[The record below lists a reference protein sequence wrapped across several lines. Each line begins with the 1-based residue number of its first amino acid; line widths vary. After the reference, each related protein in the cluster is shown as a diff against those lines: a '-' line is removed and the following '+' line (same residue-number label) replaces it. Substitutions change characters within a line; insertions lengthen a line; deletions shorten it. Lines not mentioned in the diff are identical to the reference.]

1 LTMWPTSAGSLEA
14 TPDTTEDD
22 SLRLT
27 TISTNE
33 HEVANG
39 FVKNGSSLPYV
50 YETNDSG
57 NRKRSSKMIPICGI
71 CGKKFVCVTTM
82 KRHLVTHTGEKPFS
96 CKVCGKQYTQK
107 GNLRVHE
114 RTHANHRPFE
124 CNICK
129 QKFYRKEPMQKHQ
142 WRQHAIVHFKT
153 RPANSNSSAPLAIIG
168 AEGVLYNSLL
178 RGIKGSGNGGL
189 GQNDA
194 ALYDDSSEALEMQ
207 LVAEHTPLPLSEVP
221 EPSAHT
227 EVDNFSDT
235 DSISNH
241 SVSNAVTKYLNGN
254 DNNLEEPAENMI
266 DNPSESMAQLQ
277 LLKSGLLVQPKEEV
291 LEADERLEDAAQK
304 PMKLKMKLAQAYMRE
319 VKEEREREE
328 RDSRERSG
336 RDGSYDPHNIEG
348 EDSSSGIGH
357 HLSEIQL
364 STRSSMERVQMV
376 ENKRE
381 EVVTMKEES
390 TSEGGSVECTCKS
403 CGSKCL
409 VSDPY
414 NFRCSTCQVKYTSL
428 PTHLIADPLQCIGCL
443 ETFAHK
449 PAMKAHQS
457 STDKERPF
465 RCCRCVHNFRQ
476 KAHLQKHQWRIH
488 RRKLEPDPN
497 VKEAKAILQAV
508 SEMTSC
514 PPPPDTTLTIQQII
528 ESSVE
533 RGLRDEGEGSNS
545 GGKPLDLSPSKAC
558 VDMTKICLD
567 MPHSKMNSITAW
579 LQQVE
584 TARSPIKPDISI
596 LRKPI
601 ESHPETQEQPKSQ
614 HHHQPFLTI
623 VSPIT
628 PRPEDASLTIKLMEP
643 KGIVW
648 PTEPLPQQYAVKSRP
663 VPAPSPGLQPSW
675 RRPERQDNP
684 LLNQRPDMLSQ
695 VSLEVSPPTP
705 SPTIPSQTMSN
716 YKLQDVEATSY
727 KRART
732 DTDFSS
738 SFPTDLTKPHPLD
751 LSSDYRGQRVNKG
764 DNSSPFDYSINR
776 SELISGQL
784 NRLKNLDNRSGI

>member
-194 ALYDDSSEALEMQ
+194 ALYDDSSEAPEMQ

-376 ENKRE
+376 EKRE
-381 EVVTMKEES
+381 EVVTKEES
-390 TSEGGSVECTCKS
+390 SEGGSVECTCKS

-533 RGLRDEGEGSNS
+533 RGLREEGEGSNS

-601 ESHPETQEQPKSQ
+601 ESQPETQEQPKSQ

>member
-1 LTMWPTSAGSLEA
+1 
-14 TPDTTEDD
+14 
-22 SLRLT
+22 
-27 TISTNE
+27 
-33 HEVANG
+33 
-39 FVKNGSSLPYV
+39 
-50 YETNDSG
+50 
-57 NRKRSSKMIPICGI
+57 
-71 CGKKFVCVTTM
+71 
-82 KRHLVTHTGEKPFS
+82 
-96 CKVCGKQYTQK
+96 
-107 GNLRVHE
+107 
-114 RTHANHRPFE
+114 
-124 CNICK
+124 
-129 QKFYRKEPMQKHQ
+129 MQKHQ

-153 RPANSNSSAPLAIIG
+153 RPANSSSSAPLAIIG

-178 RGIKGSGNGGL
+178 RGIKGGGNGGL
-189 GQNDA
+189 GQND
-194 ALYDDSSEALEMQ
+194 YDDPTDVP
-207 LVAEHTPLPLSEVP
+207 VAEHTPLPLSEVP
-221 EPSAHT
+221 EPSVHT
-227 EVDNFSDT
+227 EVENFSDT
-235 DSISNH
+235 DSVSNH
-241 SVSNAVTKYLNGN
+241 SVSNAVTKYLNRN
-254 DNNLEEPAENMI
+254 DNIEELAGSTI
-266 DNPSESMAQLQ
+266 DNPSESMAQLK
-277 LLKSGLLVQPKEEV
+277 LLKSGLLAQPKEEV
-291 LEADERLEDAAQK
+291 SEEDRLEDASQK

-336 RDGSYDPHNIEG
+336 RDVSYDPQG

-364 STRSSMERVQMV
+364 STRSSVERVQMV
-376 ENKRE
+376 EKRE
-381 EVVTMKEES
+381 EVVPKEES
-390 TSEGGSVECTCKS
+390 NEEGGSVECTCKS

-457 STDKERPF
+457 SADKERPF

-514 PPPPDTTLTIQQII
+514 SPPDTTLTIQQII

-533 RGLRDEGEGSNS
+533 RGLREEVGGSNPA
-545 GGKPLDLSPSKAC
+545 GKPLDLSPTKAC
-558 VDMTKICLD
+558 VD

-584 TARSPIKPDISI
+584 TARTPIKPDISI
-596 LRKPI
+596 LRKPL
-601 ESHPETQEQPKSQ
+601 ESQPETQDHASQ
-614 HHHQPFLTI
+614 HQPFLTI

-648 PTEPLPQQYAVKSRP
+648 PTEPLPQQFAVKSRP
-663 VPAPSPGLQPSW
+663 SLIPSPGLQPSW

-684 LLNQRPDMLSQ
+684 LLNQRPDILSQ
-695 VSLEVSPPTP
+695 VSLEVAPPTP
-705 SPTIPSQTMSN
+705 SPTIDSQTAN
-716 YKLQDVEATSY
+716 YKQDVHATSY

-732 DTDFSS
+732 DVDFSS
-738 SFPTDLTKPHPLD
+738 SFASCRGCPLMAIAGRRCRVKPGSRGPR
-751 LSSDYRGQRVNKG
+751 DYFVHGY
-764 DNSSPFDYSINR
+764 SPNTHMA
-776 SELISGQL
+776 
-784 NRLKNLDNRSGI
+784 

>member
-1 LTMWPTSAGSLEA
+1 MPNIDHTLL
-14 TPDTTEDD
+14 
-22 SLRLT
+22 
-27 TISTNE
+27 
-33 HEVANG
+33 
-39 FVKNGSSLPYV
+39 
-50 YETNDSG
+50 
-57 NRKRSSKMIPICGI
+57 
-71 CGKKFVCVTTM
+71 GKYLIAIFK
-82 KRHLVTHTGEKPFS
+82 
-96 CKVCGKQYTQK
+96 
-107 GNLRVHE
+107 VHE

-194 ALYDDSSEALEMQ
+194 LYDDSSEAPEMV
-207 LVAEHTPLPLSEVP
+207 VAEHTPLPLSEVP

-241 SVSNAVTKYLNGN
+241 SVSNVVTKYLNGN
-254 DNNLEEPAENMI
+254 DNLEEPGGNMI
-266 DNPSESMAQLQ
+266 DNPSESMARLQ

-291 LEADERLEDAAQK
+291 LEDDRLEDATQK

-336 RDGSYDPHNIEG
+336 RDGSYDPQG

-376 ENKRE
+376 EKRE
-381 EVVTMKEES
+381 EVVTKEES
-390 TSEGGSVECTCKS
+390 SEGGSVECICKS

-449 PAMKAHQS
+449 PAMKAHQTS
-457 STDKERPF
+457 ADKERPF

-514 PPPPDTTLTIQQII
+514 PPPDTTLTIQQII

-533 RGLRDEGEGSNS
+533 RGLREEGEGSNC

-558 VDMTKICLD
+558 VDMTKTCLD

-601 ESHPETQEQPKSQ
+601 ESQPETQEPTSQ
-614 HHHQPFLTI
+614 HHDQPFLTI

-628 PRPEDASLTIKLMEP
+628 ARPEDASLTIKLMEP

-648 PTEPLPQQYAVKSRP
+648 PTEPLPQQFAVKSRP
-663 VPAPSPGLQPSW
+663 VSTPSPGNLQPSW

-684 LLNQRPDMLSQ
+684 LLNQRPDLLSQ
-695 VSLEVSPPTP
+695 VSLEVAPPTP
-705 SPTIPSQTMSN
+705 SPSTPSQTAAD
-716 YKLQDVEATSY
+716 YKQDVQQATSY

-738 SFPTDLTKPHPLD
+738 SFPTDLSKPHPLD
-751 LSSDYRGQRVNKG
+751 LSGDYRGQRS
-764 DNSSPFDYSINR
+764 DSSPFDYSINR

>member
-1 LTMWPTSAGSLEA
+1 MG
-14 TPDTTEDD
+14 
-22 SLRLT
+22 
-27 TISTNE
+27 
-33 HEVANG
+33 
-39 FVKNGSSLPYV
+39 
-50 YETNDSG
+50 
-57 NRKRSSKMIPICGI
+57 
-71 CGKKFVCVTTM
+71 
-82 KRHLVTHTGEKPFS
+82 
-96 CKVCGKQYTQK
+96 
-107 GNLRVHE
+107 
-114 RTHANHRPFE
+114 
-124 CNICK
+124 
-129 QKFYRKEPMQKHQ
+129 
-142 WRQHAIVHFKT
+142 
-153 RPANSNSSAPLAIIG
+153 
-168 AEGVLYNSLL
+168 
-178 RGIKGSGNGGL
+178 
-189 GQNDA
+189 
-194 ALYDDSSEALEMQ
+194 
-207 LVAEHTPLPLSEVP
+207 
-221 EPSAHT
+221 
-227 EVDNFSDT
+227 
-235 DSISNH
+235 
-241 SVSNAVTKYLNGN
+241 
-254 DNNLEEPAENMI
+254 
-266 DNPSESMAQLQ
+266 
-277 LLKSGLLVQPKEEV
+277 
-291 LEADERLEDAAQK
+291 
-304 PMKLKMKLAQAYMRE
+304 
-319 VKEEREREE
+319 ERERKE
-328 RDSRERSG
+328 RDSREQSG
-336 RDGSYDPHNIEG
+336 RDASYDPHNNEGGSYNPHNNESYDPHNNEGYDPHNNNEGEHPHNDNNKG

-376 ENKRE
+376 EKKRE

-390 TSEGGSVECTCKS
+390 MSEGGSVECTCKS

-414 NFRCSTCQVKYTSL
+414 NFRCSTCQVKHTSL

-508 SEMTSC
+508 SEMTSGPP

-533 RGLRDEGEGSNS
+533 RGLREEREGSNV

-558 VDMTKICLD
+558 VDMTKSCLD
-567 MPHSKMNSITAW
+567 MPMPHSKMNSITAW

-601 ESHPETQEQPKSQ
+601 ESQQPETQEQPTTSQ
-614 HHHQPFLTI
+614 HQPFLTI

-628 PRPEDASLTIKLMEP
+628 ARPEDASLTIKLMEP
-643 KGIVW
+643 QGIVW

-663 VPAPSPGLQPSW
+663 VPAPSPGLQASW

-684 LLNQRPDMLSQ
+684 LLNQRPDLLSQ
-695 VSLEVSPPTP
+695 VSLEVAPPTP
-705 SPTIPSQTMSN
+705 SPTISSS
-716 YKLQDVEATSY
+716 YKVQDVAATSSY

-738 SFPTDLTKPHPLD
+738 SSFPTDLSKPHPLD
-751 LSSDYRGQRVNKG
+751 LSSDYRGQRIEKR
-764 DNSSPFDYSINR
+764 DYNSSPFDYSINR

>member
-1 LTMWPTSAGSLEA
+1 MWPTTALPPGASPSPHPFTVPEE
-14 TPDTTEDD
+14 TIEPSEEEPHT
-22 SLRLT
+22 LRS
-27 TISTNE
+27 TISSNE

-39 FVKNGSSLPYV
+39 FVKNGGSLPYV
-50 YETNDSG
+50 YETTDNG

-124 CNICK
+124 CSICK

-153 RPANSNSSAPLAIIG
+153 RPTNPCSSAPLAIIG

-178 RGIKGSGNGGL
+178 RGIKGSTNGGL
-189 GQNDA
+189 GQNDGLYEEA
-194 ALYDDSSEALEMQ
+194 APPTGHQAVVQPTD
-207 LVAEHTPLPLSEVP
+207 VAEHTPLPLSEVP
-221 EPSAHT
+221 EPSAHA
-227 EVDNFSDT
+227 EVDNFSDNE
-235 DSISNH
+235 SLSNH
-241 SVSNAVTKYLNGN
+241 SVSNAVTNYLNGN
-254 DNNLEEPAENMI
+254 YDVEEDTDNLI

-277 LLKSGLLVQPKEEV
+277 LLKTSILVKPKEETIEEEKV
-291 LEADERLEDAAQK
+291 EEEVQK

-328 RDSRERSG
+328 RDSRERGG
-336 RDGSYDPHNIEG
+336 RDGVVTDIQG
-348 EDSSSGIGH
+348 DDSSSGIGL

-364 STRSSMERVQMV
+364 STHSSLDRLQPAELKEEVII
-376 ENKRE
+376 KE
-381 EVVTMKEES
+381 EVV
-390 TSEGGSVECTCKS
+390 EGGYVECTCKS
-403 CGSKCL
+403 CGAKCL

-414 NFRCSTCQVKYTSL
+414 NFRCSGCQVKFTSL

-443 ETFAHK
+443 ESFAHK
-449 PAMKAHQS
+449 PALKAHQS
-457 STDKERPF
+457 SEDKERPF

-508 SEMTSC
+508 SDMAT
-514 PPPPDTTLTIQQII
+514 PPPSHPPEATLTIQQII

-533 RGLRDEGEGSNS
+533 RGLRRDEVDTARGPA
-545 GGKPLDLSPSKAC
+545 KPLDLSPSK
-558 VDMTKICLD
+558 VCLD
-567 MPHSKMNSITAW
+567 MAPAKMNSITAW

-584 TARSPIKPDISI
+584 TARTPIKPDISI
-596 LRKPI
+596 LRRPADTAAA
-601 ESHPETQEQPKSQ
+601 EAEATTSQP
-614 HHHQPFLTI
+614 PYITI
-623 VSPIT
+623 LSPLT
-628 PRPEDASLTIKLMEP
+628 PRHEDSGVTIKILEP

-648 PTEPLPQQYAVKSRP
+648 PTEPLPQQFAAKSRP
-663 VPAPSPGLQPSW
+663 MDTPSQSPW
-675 RRPERQDNP
+675 RRTERADNP
-684 LLNQRPDMLSQ
+684 LLNQRPELVAQ
-695 VSLEVSPPTP
+695 VSLEVAPPTP
-705 SPTIPSQTMSN
+705 SPTAAPT
-716 YKLQDVEATSY
+716 TSF

-732 DTDFSS
+732 EGDYNSALHS
-738 SFPTDLTKPHPLD
+738 LPSYPTDLSKPHPLD
-751 LSSDYRGQRVNKG
+751 LSSDHRLQPHHAP
-764 DNSSPFDYSINR
+764 SPFDYSINR
-776 SELISGQL
+776 SELITGQL

>member
-1 LTMWPTSAGSLEA
+1 MWPTTNTTVSPLE
-14 TPDTTEDD
+14 TTDTTDDD

-27 TISTNE
+27 TISTNK

-153 RPANSNSSAPLAIIG
+153 RPANSSSAAPLAIIG

-194 ALYDDSSEALEMQ
+194 LYEDSGDVPDIQA
-207 LVAEHTPLPLSEVP
+207 AEHTPLPLSEVP
-221 EPSAHT
+221 EPSAHA

-235 DSISNH
+235 DSISSH
-241 SVSNAVTKYLNGN
+241 SVSNAVTKYLNRN
-254 DNNLEEPAENMI
+254 DSVEESAASMI

-291 LEADERLEDAAQK
+291 FEEERVDDAAQK

-328 RDSRERSG
+328 RDSRERGG
-336 RDGSYDPHNIEG
+336 RDYDPHG

-364 STRSSMERVQMV
+364 SARSSMERVHMV
-376 ENKRE
+376 EKRE
-381 EVVTMKEES
+381 EVVTKEEPG
-390 TSEGGSVECTCKS
+390 EAGSVECTCKS

-449 PAMKAHQS
+449 PALKAHQS
-457 STDKERPF
+457 SADKERPF

-508 SEMTSC
+508 SEMTSSTT
-514 PPPPDTTLTIQQII
+514 PDTTLTIQQII
-528 ESSVE
+528 ESGVE
-533 RGLRDEGEGSNS
+533 RGLREEDVDVNNA

-558 VDMTKICLD
+558 VDMTKGCLD

-584 TARSPIKPDISI
+584 TARTPIKPDISI

-601 ESHPETQEQPKSQ
+601 ESQPETQEPTRPISQ
-614 HHHQPFLTI
+614 QHQQPFLTI
-623 VSPIT
+623 VSPIAAQ
-628 PRPEDASLTIKLMEP
+628 PEDASLTIKLLEP

-648 PTEPLPQQYAVKSRP
+648 PTEPLPQTFAVKSRP
-663 VPAPSPGLQPSW
+663 TLASSPGLQPSW

-684 LLNQRPDMLSQ
+684 LLNQRPEMVSQ
-695 VSLEVSPPTP
+695 VSLEVAPPTP
-705 SPTIPSQTMSN
+705 SPTTPSPVTSF
-716 YKLQDVEATSY
+716 KPDLVHTSSY

-732 DTDFSS
+732 DTNL
-738 SFPTDLTKPHPLD
+738 PTDMTKPHPLD
-751 LSSDYRGQRVNKG
+751 LSSSDYRVKRSEELG

>member
-194 ALYDDSSEALEMQ
+194 ALYDDSSEAPEMQ

-376 ENKRE
+376 EKRE
-381 EVVTMKEES
+381 EVVTKEES
-390 TSEGGSVECTCKS
+390 SEGGSVECTCKS

-533 RGLRDEGEGSNS
+533 RGLREEGEGSNS

-558 VDMTKICLD
+558 VDMTKTCLD

-601 ESHPETQEQPKSQ
+601 ESQPETQEQPKSQ

>member
-1 LTMWPTSAGSLEA
+1 MWPTSASSLDPA
-14 TPDTTEDD
+14 PDTTEDD

-27 TISTNE
+27 TINTNE

-194 ALYDDSSEALEMQ
+194 LYDDSSEAPEMV
-207 LVAEHTPLPLSEVP
+207 VAEHTPLPLSEVP

-241 SVSNAVTKYLNGN
+241 SVSNVVTKYLNGN
-254 DNNLEEPAENMI
+254 DNLEEPGGNMI
-266 DNPSESMAQLQ
+266 DNPSESMARLQ

-291 LEADERLEDAAQK
+291 LEDDRLEDATQK

-336 RDGSYDPHNIEG
+336 RDGSYDPQG

-376 ENKRE
+376 EKRE
-381 EVVTMKEES
+381 EVVMKEES
-390 TSEGGSVECTCKS
+390 SEGGSVECICKS

-449 PAMKAHQS
+449 PAMKAHQTS
-457 STDKERPF
+457 ADKERPF

-514 PPPPDTTLTIQQII
+514 PPPDTTLTIQQII

-533 RGLRDEGEGSNS
+533 RGLREEGEGSNP

-558 VDMTKICLD
+558 VDMTKTCLD

-601 ESHPETQEQPKSQ
+601 ESQPETQEPTSQ
-614 HHHQPFLTI
+614 HHDQPFLTI

-628 PRPEDASLTIKLMEP
+628 ARPEDASLTIKLMEP

-648 PTEPLPQQYAVKSRP
+648 PTEPLPQQFAVKSRP
-663 VPAPSPGLQPSW
+663 VSTPSPGNLQPSW

-684 LLNQRPDMLSQ
+684 LLNQRPDLLSQ
-695 VSLEVSPPTP
+695 VSLEVAPPTP
-705 SPTIPSQTMSN
+705 SPSTPSQTAAD
-716 YKLQDVEATSY
+716 YKQDVQQATSY

-738 SFPTDLTKPHPLD
+738 SFPTDLSKPHPLD
-751 LSSDYRGQRVNKG
+751 LSGDYRGQRS
-764 DNSSPFDYSINR
+764 DSSPFDYSINR

>member
-1 LTMWPTSAGSLEA
+1 
-14 TPDTTEDD
+14 
-22 SLRLT
+22 
-27 TISTNE
+27 
-33 HEVANG
+33 V
-39 FVKNGSSLPYV
+39 
-50 YETNDSG
+50 
-57 NRKRSSKMIPICGI
+57 
-71 CGKKFVCVTTM
+71 
-82 KRHLVTHTGEKPFS
+82 
-96 CKVCGKQYTQK
+96 
-107 GNLRVHE
+107 
-114 RTHANHRPFE
+114 
-124 CNICK
+124 
-129 QKFYRKEPMQKHQ
+129 
-142 WRQHAIVHFKT
+142 
-153 RPANSNSSAPLAIIG
+153 
-168 AEGVLYNSLL
+168 
-178 RGIKGSGNGGL
+178 
-189 GQNDA
+189 
-194 ALYDDSSEALEMQ
+194 
-207 LVAEHTPLPLSEVP
+207 
-221 EPSAHT
+221 
-227 EVDNFSDT
+227 
-235 DSISNH
+235 
-241 SVSNAVTKYLNGN
+241 
-254 DNNLEEPAENMI
+254 
-266 DNPSESMAQLQ
+266 
-277 LLKSGLLVQPKEEV
+277 
-291 LEADERLEDAAQK
+291 
-304 PMKLKMKLAQAYMRE
+304 
-319 VKEEREREE
+319 
-328 RDSRERSG
+328 
-336 RDGSYDPHNIEG
+336 
-348 EDSSSGIGH
+348 
-357 HLSEIQL
+357 
-364 STRSSMERVQMV
+364 
-376 ENKRE
+376 
-381 EVVTMKEES
+381 MKEES
-390 TSEGGSVECTCKS
+390 SEGGSVECTCKS

-508 SEMTSC
+508 NEMTSC
-514 PPPPDTTLTIQQII
+514 PPPDTTLTIQQII

-533 RGLRDEGEGSNS
+533 RGLREEVEGSS
-545 GGKPLDLSPSKAC
+545 SAGKPLDLSPSKAC
-558 VDMTKICLD
+558 VDMTKSCLD

-601 ESHPETQEQPKSQ
+601 ESQIEAQEPTSQ
-614 HHHQPFLTI
+614 HQHQPFLTI

-628 PRPEDASLTIKLMEP
+628 PRPEDASLTIKLLEP

-648 PTEPLPQQYAVKSRP
+648 PTEPLPKQFAVKSRP
-663 VPAPSPGLQPSW
+663 IPTPSPGLQPSW
-675 RRPERQDNP
+675 RRPERTDNP

-695 VSLEVSPPTP
+695 VSLEVAPPTP
-705 SPTIPSQTMSN
+705 SPTIPSQTGGN
-716 YKLQDVEATSY
+716 YKQDVQATSY

-732 DTDFSS
+732 DADFLS

-751 LSSDYRGQRVNKG
+751 LSSDYRGQRSEKR

>member
-1 LTMWPTSAGSLEA
+1 MWPTTSASSLEA
-14 TPDTTEDD
+14 PDTTEDD

-27 TISTNE
+27 TINTNE

-153 RPANSNSSAPLAIIG
+153 RPANSSSSAPLAIIG

-194 ALYDDSSEALEMQ
+194 LYDDSSEAP
-207 LVAEHTPLPLSEVP
+207 VAEHTPLPLSEVP

-241 SVSNAVTKYLNGN
+241 SVSNVVTKYLNGN
-254 DNNLEEPAENMI
+254 DNLEEPAGNMI
-266 DNPSESMAQLQ
+266 DNPSESLAQLQ
-277 LLKSGLLVQPKEEV
+277 LIKSGLLVQPKEEV
-291 LEADERLEDAAQK
+291 LEDDRLEDGAQK

-336 RDGSYDPHNIEG
+336 RDGSFDPHGEE

-376 ENKRE
+376 EKRE
-381 EVVTMKEES
+381 EVVMKEES
-390 TSEGGSVECTCKS
+390 SEGGSVECTCKS

-508 SEMTSC
+508 NEMTSC
-514 PPPPDTTLTIQQII
+514 PPPDTTLTIQQII

-533 RGLRDEGEGSNS
+533 RGLREEVEGSNS
-545 GGKPLDLSPSKAC
+545 AGKPLDLSPSKAC
-558 VDMTKICLD
+558 VDMTKSCLD

-601 ESHPETQEQPKSQ
+601 ESQIEAQEPTSQ
-614 HHHQPFLTI
+614 HQHQPFLTI

-628 PRPEDASLTIKLMEP
+628 PRPEDASLTIKLLEP

-648 PTEPLPQQYAVKSRP
+648 PTEPLPQQFAVKSRP
-663 VPAPSPGLQPSW
+663 ISSPSPGLQPSW
-675 RRPERQDNP
+675 RRPERTENP
-684 LLNQRPDMLSQ
+684 LLNQRPDLLSQ
-695 VSLEVSPPTP
+695 ASLEVAPPTP
-705 SPTIPSQTMSN
+705 APTIPSQTGGN
-716 YKLQDVEATSY
+716 YKQEVQASSY

-732 DTDFSS
+732 DADFSS

-751 LSSDYRGQRVNKG
+751 LSSDYRGQRSEN
-764 DNSSPFDYSINR
+764 SPFDYSINR
-776 SELISGQL
+776 SELITGQL
-784 NRLKNLDNRSGI
+784 NRLKNLDSRSGI

>member
-1 LTMWPTSAGSLEA
+1 MWPNTSVTSFES
-14 TPDTTEDD
+14 PDNTEDD

-153 RPANSNSSAPLAIIG
+153 RPANSSSSAPLAIIG

-178 RGIKGSGNGGL
+178 RGIKGGGNGGL
-189 GQNDA
+189 GQND
-194 ALYDDSSEALEMQ
+194 YDDPTDVP
-207 LVAEHTPLPLSEVP
+207 VAEHTPLPLSEVP
-221 EPSAHT
+221 EPSVHT
-227 EVDNFSDT
+227 EVENFSDT
-235 DSISNH
+235 DSVSNH
-241 SVSNAVTKYLNGN
+241 SVSNAVTKYLNRN
-254 DNNLEEPAENMI
+254 DNIEEPAGSTI
-266 DNPSESMAQLQ
+266 DNPSESMAQLK
-277 LLKSGLLVQPKEEV
+277 LMKSGLLEQPKEEV
-291 LEADERLEDAAQK
+291 SEEDRLEDASQK

-336 RDGSYDPHNIEG
+336 RDVSYDPQG

-364 STRSSMERVQMV
+364 STRSSVERVQMV
-376 ENKRE
+376 EKRE
-381 EVVTMKEES
+381 EVVPKEES
-390 TSEGGSVECTCKS
+390 NEEGGSVECTCKS

-457 STDKERPF
+457 SADKERPF

-514 PPPPDTTLTIQQII
+514 SPPDTTLTIQQII

-533 RGLRDEGEGSNS
+533 RGLREEVGGSNPA
-545 GGKPLDLSPSKAC
+545 GKPLDLSPTKAC
-558 VDMTKICLD
+558 VD

-584 TARSPIKPDISI
+584 TARTPIKPDISI
-596 LRKPI
+596 LRKPL
-601 ESHPETQEQPKSQ
+601 ESQPETQDHASQ
-614 HHHQPFLTI
+614 HQPFLTI

-648 PTEPLPQQYAVKSRP
+648 PTEPLPQQFAVKSRP
-663 VPAPSPGLQPSW
+663 SLIPSPGLQPSW

-684 LLNQRPDMLSQ
+684 LLNQRPDILSQ
-695 VSLEVSPPTP
+695 VSLEVAPPTP
-705 SPTIPSQTMSN
+705 SPTIDSQTAN
-716 YKLQDVEATSY
+716 YKQDVHATSY

-732 DTDFSS
+732 DVDFSS

-751 LSSDYRGQRVNKG
+751 LSSDYRGTRSEKG
-764 DNSSPFDYSINR
+764 DNSPFDYSINR

>member
-1 LTMWPTSAGSLEA
+1 
-14 TPDTTEDD
+14 
-22 SLRLT
+22 
-27 TISTNE
+27 
-33 HEVANG
+33 
-39 FVKNGSSLPYV
+39 
-50 YETNDSG
+50 
-57 NRKRSSKMIPICGI
+57 
-71 CGKKFVCVTTM
+71 
-82 KRHLVTHTGEKPFS
+82 
-96 CKVCGKQYTQK
+96 
-107 GNLRVHE
+107 
-114 RTHANHRPFE
+114 
-124 CNICK
+124 
-129 QKFYRKEPMQKHQ
+129 MQKHQ

-189 GQNDA
+189 GQNDLA
-194 ALYDDSSEALEMQ
+194 ALYDDSSERPDMQQ
-207 LVAEHTPLPLSEVP
+207 LVGEHTPLPLSEVP

-235 DSISNH
+235 DSVSNH
-241 SVSNAVTKYLNGN
+241 LVSNAVTKYLNGN
-254 DNNLEEPAENMI
+254 DNNVEEASENLI
-266 DNPSESMAQLQ
+266 DNPSESLAQLQ

-291 LEADERLEDAAQK
+291 LEEDIQR

-328 RDSRERSG
+328 RDSREQSG
-336 RDGSYDPHNIEG
+336 RDGSYDPHNNDPRNGCYDPHNNESYDPHNNESYNPHNNEGVSYDPHNDPPLNNEG

-376 ENKRE
+376 EKKRTE

-390 TSEGGSVECTCKS
+390 MSEGGSVECTCKS

-414 NFRCSTCQVKYTSL
+414 NFRCSTCQVKHTSL

-508 SEMTSC
+508 SEMTC
-514 PPPPDTTLTIQQII
+514 GPPPPPDTTLTIQQII

-533 RGLRDEGEGSNS
+533 RGLREEKEGSNV

-558 VDMTKICLD
+558 VDMTKSCLD
-567 MPHSKMNSITAW
+567 MPMAHSKMNSITAW

-601 ESHPETQEQPKSQ
+601 ESQQPETQEQPTSSQ
-614 HHHQPFLTI
+614 HQPFLTI

-628 PRPEDASLTIKLMEP
+628 ARPEDASLTIKLMEP

-663 VPAPSPGLQPSW
+663 VPAPSPGLQASW

-684 LLNQRPDMLSQ
+684 LLNQRPDLLSQ
-695 VSLEVSPPTP
+695 VSLEVAPPTP
-705 SPTIPSQTMSN
+705 SPTISSSFKLQDVAATN
-716 YKLQDVEATSY
+716 YKLQDVAATSY

-732 DTDFSS
+732 DADFSSSS
-738 SFPTDLTKPHPLD
+738 SFPTDLSKPHPLD
-751 LSSDYRGQRVNKG
+751 LSSDYRGQRIEKG
-764 DNSSPFDYSINR
+764 DHFSSPFDYSINR